1 MLCGSLPEPCSSQAT
16 SPSLYLSMMTGS
28 EGVSFRL
35 PQLFR
40 SQHRLEE
47 DEEGGRKAVK
57 ERKISQCVCLCTH
70 THRHTHFQ
78 GKRDC

>member
-1 MLCGSLPEPCSSQAT
+1 MSSSFSLLTATNGGAVRVPPCSAAET
-16 SPSLYLSMMTGS
+16 SRPWSPGGLLPSTYLSIMNGS

-47 DEEGGRKAVK
+47 EE
-57 ERKISQCVCLCTH
+57 
-70 THRHTHFQ
+70 
-78 GKRDC
+78 